1 MANDKV
7 SLPSGTGGLV
17 RYFDEYKS
25 PFQIEPET
33 VVIICAAVIV
43 LAILLKYSFSGF
55 L

>member
-1 MANDKV
+1 MAGDKI

-25 PFQIEPET
+25 PFQIDPET

-43 LAILLKYSFSGF
+43 LAILLKYAMPG
-55 L
+55 LG